1 MNNRTGLALLV
12 ILLIFLYYR
21 KKRSKIGYSCAELW
35 DNMNNERAEEMF
47 FNTMSMIDNDPD
59 TIDAIKEMNPTENF
73 EYAKCRYA
81 TNYLLTNSDTPV
93 ISASEKAKIDNCI
106 CERHK

>member
-1 MNNRTGLALLV
+1 MDNKKV
-12 ILLIFLYYR
+12 VKDILIA
-21 KKRSKIGYSCAELW
+21 S
-35 DNMNNERAEEMF
+35 
-47 FNTMSMIDNDPD
+47 
-59 TIDAIKEMNPTENF
+59 ENF

-81 TNYLLTNSDTPV
+81 TNYLLTNSEMPV

>member
-1 MNNRTGLALLV
+1 
-12 ILLIFLYYR
+12 
-21 KKRSKIGYSCAELW
+21 
-35 DNMNNERAEEMF
+35 
-47 FNTMSMIDNDPD
+47 
-59 TIDAIKEMNPTENF
+59 MNPTENF

-81 TNYLLTNSDTPV
+81 TNYLLTNSEMPV